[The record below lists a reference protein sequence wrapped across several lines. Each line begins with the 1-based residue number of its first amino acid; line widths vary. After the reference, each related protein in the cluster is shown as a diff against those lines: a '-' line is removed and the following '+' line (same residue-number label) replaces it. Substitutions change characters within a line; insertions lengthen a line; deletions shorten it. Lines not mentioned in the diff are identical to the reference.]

1 MSSNVSMFHKAERK
15 KAKLRCGLAGPS
27 GSGKT
32 WSALLLGFGLGG
44 KVALIDTENKSGELY
59 AHLGEYHATQIAAPF
74 TPDKYIA
81 AIKAAEEEGFDVII
95 IDSLSHAWAGEGG
108 LLDMQGKIADS
119 GKGNSY
125 TAWRTVTPKHQALVE
140 AMLQSKAHIIATI
153 RSKQD
158 YVQQKD
164 EKTGKTEI
172 KKVGMA
178 PVQREGMEYEF
189 TVFFDL
195 DMAHVATASKD
206 RTSLFDSRYF
216 KPTIEIGKELLTW
229 LNTGVDPVSLLPPPP
244 KTLDDVPVGG
254 DPENTR
260 AALDELKKQEAAKA
274 AVTAA
279 TPSSASAAGP
289 PADGHGSD
297 KQPFET
303 PMITDEQRKK
313 LMACFN
319 DLGITNRN
327 TRLNWVQTYL
337 HDPGIK
343 SVKDLSKDRASRII
357 DALEHAL
364 EEARAQKASA

>member
-1 MSSNVSMFHKAERK
+1 MTIAQFRKAERR
-15 KAKLRCGLAGPS
+15 KAKLRCGIAGPS

-32 WSALLLGFGLGG
+32 FSSLLMAFGLGG
-44 KVALIDTENKSGELY
+44 RVALIDTENGSGDLY
-59 AHLGEYHATQIAAPF
+59 AHLGNYDVCPITAPF
-74 TPDKYIA
+74 IPDKYIA
-81 AIKAAEEEGFDVII
+81 AIKAAEEAGYDVII

-125 TAWRTVTPKHQALVE
+125 TAWRTVTPKHNALVE
-140 AMLQSKAHIIATI
+140 AMLQSKCHVIATV

-195 DMAHVATASKD
+195 TIEHIASASKD
-206 RTSLFDSRYF
+206 RTSLFDSRYI
-216 KPTIEIGKELLTW
+216 KPTSELGKELLAW

-244 KTLDDVPVGG
+244 MTLDDVPVGG

-260 AALDELKKQEAAKA
+260 AALEELKKQEAAKA
-274 AVTAA
+274 AA
-279 TPSSASAAGP
+279 P
-289 PADGHGSD
+289 PAVAPTAEPAQPPAAAAPQG
-297 KQPFET
+297 QPFEVD
-303 PMITDEQRKK
+303 MITDDQRKK
-313 LMACFN
+313 LMASFN
-319 DLGITNRN
+319 DLGIVDRN

-337 HDPGIK
+337 HNPGIK
-343 SVKDLSKDRASRII
+343 SVKDLSKDQASRVI

-364 EEARAQKASA
+364 ENVRAQKASA